1 MLDCAHAV
9 GAPVPMTAEVQE
21 IFQWLHNHDKGQADH
36 SAIAQYY
43 EYLTGIRI
51 GR

>member
-1 MLDCAHAV
+1 MLDCAHSV

-21 IFQWLHNHDKGQADH
+21 IFQWLHNHEKGQADH

-43 EYLTGIRI
+43 EYLTGIKI

>member
-1 MLDCAHAV
+1 
-9 GAPVPMTAEVQE
+9 MTASVQE
-21 IFQWLHNHDKGQADH
+21 MLQWMHNHQGGQKDH

-43 EYLTGIRI
+43 EYLSGIRI